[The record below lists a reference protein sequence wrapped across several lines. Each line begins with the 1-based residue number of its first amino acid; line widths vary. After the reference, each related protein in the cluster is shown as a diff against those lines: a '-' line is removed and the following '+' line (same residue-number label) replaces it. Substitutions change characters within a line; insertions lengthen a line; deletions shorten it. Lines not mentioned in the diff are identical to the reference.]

1 MRVTTEVA
9 QAAERTPRL
18 TTAPSHRPLLS
29 LLCKCACC
37 LPLSA
42 DPCCRAR
49 QPLSLGALSPCW
61 GLDPQ
66 NQARHEDPLC
76 AGMFGAPVT
85 PPRLPWLAA
94 GLRCVW
100 ARAGWSWRPPHT
112 QGGRP
117 ESQVSLPPPDAH
129 GWPDRCPDSRKTPKV
144 LAPPITWP
152 EKGRPARTPFP
163 KLL

>member
-37 LPLSA
+37 LLLSA

-85 PPRLPWLAA
+85 PPVSPGWLLGLGVCGQGQVGRGGHPTLREA
-94 GLRCVW
+94 GLNHR
-100 ARAGWSWRPPHT
+100 
-112 QGGRP
+112 
-117 ESQVSLPPPDAH
+117 
-129 GWPDRCPDSRKTPKV
+129 
-144 LAPPITWP
+144 
-152 EKGRPARTPFP
+152 
-163 KLL
+163 